1 MFSLIPPYLN
11 LSSGVVYYI
20 DVFEKGYITS
30 PTLTGMTKSQ
40 YPTIIE
46 KFLQSNELTLKRPS
60 HDNFLLANMCWPTPK
75 SWPTVAFTRQTHVKS
90 QHTPTRKHGVHG
102 AMAHTESCRFRLAF
116 ILCFSSKKQQK
127 AMEKQKGLGKIIHKI
142 IHFNATSSIFFC
154 LFAASLYPLDEIS
167 HKSGHD

>member
-1 MFSLIPPYLN
+1 MAFSVPFAC
-11 LSSGVVYYI
+11 V
-20 DVFEKGYITS
+20 
-30 PTLTGMTKSQ
+30 
-40 YPTIIE
+40 
-46 KFLQSNELTLKRPS
+46 KRPS
-60 HDNFLLANMCWPTPK
+60 HDKFLLANMCWPTL
-75 SWPTVAFTRQTHVKS
+75 AFTRQTHVKS
-90 QHTPTRKHGVHG
+90 QHTPTRKHGVLG

-127 AMEKQKGLGKIIHKI
+127 AIEKQKGLGKIIHKI

>member
-1 MFSLIPPYLN
+1 MQP
-11 LSSGVVYYI
+11 SSYGCTRLVAKHERSV
-20 DVFEKGYITS
+20 
-30 PTLTGMTKSQ
+30 
-40 YPTIIE
+40 
-46 KFLQSNELTLKRPS
+46 KRPS
-60 HDNFLLANMCWPTPK
+60 HDKFLLANMCWPTSK
-75 SWPTVAFTRQTHVKS
+75 SWPTLAFTRQTHVKS

-116 ILCFSSKKQQK
+116 ILCFSSNKQQK

>member
-1 MFSLIPPYLN
+1 MQP
-11 LSSGVVYYI
+11 SSYGCTREVAKHERSV
-20 DVFEKGYITS
+20 
-30 PTLTGMTKSQ
+30 
-40 YPTIIE
+40 
-46 KFLQSNELTLKRPS
+46 KRPS
-60 HDNFLLANMCWPTPK
+60 HDKFLLANMCWPTPK
-75 SWPTVAFTRQTHVKS
+75 SWPTLAFTHQTHVKS
-90 QHTPTRKHGVHG
+90 QHTPTRKPGVHG